1 MTRIAVLDDYQG
13 VALELAD
20 WSDLE
25 ARAEIH
31 VFRDAF
37 ADETE
42 AAAALAGYD
51 VVCANRERTP
61 FPRSLFARLPD
72 LRLLVTTGMRN
83 LAIDL
88 DAARDHGVT
97 VCGTASPGHAASE
110 LAWGLVLALSR
121 KIVAEDRAVRRGLWQ
136 STLGN
141 DLRGRTLGILG
152 LGRHGGL
159 VAGYG
164 NAFGMEVLAW
174 SRNLTDARCAE
185 VGARHAPLDELLARS
200 DVISIHLV
208 MGPRYRGLI
217 GAPELAKMKPT
228 ALLVNTSR
236 GAIVDEAALV
246 EALRE
251 RRLGGAGLDVYDQ
264 EPLSPHHPLVAL
276 PNTVLTSHVGFV
288 TEETY
293 RVFYAET
300 VECVAAWL
308 DGNPVRVLTQPGR
321 AR

>member
-1 MTRIAVLDDYQG
+1 MTRIAILDDYQG
-13 VALELAD
+13 VALQMAD
-20 WSDLE
+20 WSALE
-25 ARAEIH
+25 ARAEIT
-31 VFRDAF
+31 VFREAF
-37 ADETE
+37 GNET
-42 AAAALAGYD
+42 AAAEALQGFD

-61 FPRSLFARLPD
+61 FPRTLFEKLPD

-88 DAARDHGVT
+88 DAAREHGVT
-97 VCGTASPGHAASE
+97 VCGTASPGHSASE

-174 SRNLTDARCAE
+174 STNLTDERCAE
-185 VGARHAPLDELLARS
+185 VGARRVELDELLARA

-208 MGPRYRGLI
+208 MGPRYRDLL
-217 GAPELAKMKPT
+217 GAEQFAKMKP
-228 ALLVNTSR
+228 AVLLVNTSR
-236 GAIVDEAALV
+236 GPIVDENALID
-246 EALRE
+246 ALRE
-251 RRLGGAGLDVYDQ
+251 RRIGGAGLDVYDQ
-264 EPLSPHHPLVAL
+264 EPLSPHHPLVTL

-293 RVFYAET
+293 RVFYGET
-300 VECVAAWL
+300 VECVTGWL
-308 DGNPVRVLTQPGR
+308 AGHPVRVLT
-321 AR
+321 

>member
-1 MTRIAVLDDYQG
+1 MTRIAILDDYQG
-13 VALELAD
+13 VALQMAD
-20 WSDLE
+20 WSALE
-25 ARAEIH
+25 AQCEIA
-31 VFRDAF
+31 VFREAF
-37 ADETE
+37 ESE
-42 AAAALAGYD
+42 LAAAEALDGFD

-61 FPRSLFARLPD
+61 FPRTLFEKLPE

-141 DLRGRTLGILG
+141 DLRGRTLGLLG

-164 NAFGMEVLAW
+164 QAFGMEVLAW
-174 SRNLTDARCAE
+174 STNLTDARCAE
-185 VGARHAPLDELLARS
+185 VGASRVELDELLARA

-208 MGPRYRGLI
+208 LGPRYEGLI
-217 GAPELAKMKPT
+217 GANELAKMKST

-236 GAIVDEAALV
+236 G
-246 EALRE
+246 
-251 RRLGGAGLDVYDQ
+251 RRRR
-264 EPLSPHHPLVAL
+264 S
-276 PNTVLTSHVGFV
+276 
-288 TEETY
+288 
-293 RVFYAET
+293 
-300 VECVAAWL
+300 
-308 DGNPVRVLTQPGR
+308 
-321 AR
+321 

>member
-13 VALELAD
+13 VALEMAD
-20 WSDLE
+20 WSALQ
-25 ARAEIH
+25 AQTEIH
-31 VFRDAF
+31 VFREAF
-37 ADETE
+37 GNESRAAE
-42 AAAALAGYD
+42 ALQGFD

-61 FPRSLFARLPD
+61 FPRSLFEKLPD

-164 NAFGMEVLAW
+164 RAFGMQVLAW
-174 SRNLTDARCAE
+174 STNLTEARCAE
-185 VGARHAPLDELLARS
+185 AGAQRVELDELLARS

-208 MGPRYRGLI
+208 MGPRYQGLL
-217 GAPELAKMKPT
+217 GAAELAKMKPT
-228 ALLVNTSR
+228 VLLVNTSR
-236 GAIVDEAALV
+236 GPIIDETALV
-246 EALRE
+246 DALRE
-251 RRLGGAGLDVYDQ
+251 QRIGGAGLDVYDL
-264 EPLSPHHPLVAL
+264 EPLSPHHPLVTL

-293 RVFYAET
+293 RTFYGET
-300 VECVAAWL
+300 VECVTRWL
-308 DGNPVRVLTQPGR
+308 AGDPVRLLS
-321 AR
+321 

>member
-1 MTRIAVLDDYQG
+1 MTRIAILDDYQG
-13 VALELAD
+13 VALDMAD
-20 WSDLE
+20 WSALQE
-25 ARAEIH
+25 RAEIR
-31 VFRDAF
+31 VFREAF
-37 ADETE
+37 DGE
-42 AAAALAGYD
+42 AAAAEALQGFD
-51 VVCANRERTP
+51 VICANRERTP
-61 FPRSLFARLPD
+61 FPRTLFERLPN

-88 DAARDHGVT
+88 DAARERGVT
-97 VCGTASPGHAASE
+97 VCGTASPGHSASE

-164 NAFGMEVLAW
+164 KAFGMEVLAW
-174 SRNLTDARCAE
+174 STNLSDARCAE
-185 VGARHAPLDELLARS
+185 VGATRVELDDLLARS
-200 DVISIHLV
+200 DVISLHLV
-208 MGPRYRGLI
+208 MGPRYRGLL
-217 GAPELAKMKPT
+217 GTEQFAKMKPS

-236 GAIVDEAALV
+236 GPLIDETALI

-251 RRLGGAGLDVYDQ
+251 RRIGGVGLDVYDS
-264 EPLSPHHPLVAL
+264 EPLSPHHPFVTL

-293 RVFYAET
+293 RVFYGET
-300 VECVAAWL
+300 VECVTRWL
-308 DGNPVRVLTQPGR
+308 DDDPVRVLT
-321 AR
+321 

>member
-13 VALELAD
+13 VALQMAD
-20 WSDLE
+20 WSTLQ
-25 ARAEIH
+25 AQAEI
-31 VFRDAF
+31 VIFREAF
-37 ADETE
+37 GSEP
-42 AAAALAGYD
+42 AAAVALAGFD
-51 VVCANRERTP
+51 VVCANRERTL
-61 FPRSLFARLPD
+61 FPRSLFEKLPE

-88 DAARDHGVT
+88 DAARDNGVT

-121 KIVAEDRAVRRGLWQ
+121 RIVAEDRAVRRGLWQ

-164 NAFGMEVLAW
+164 QAFGMEVLAW
-174 SRNLTDARCAE
+174 STNLTEERCAE
-185 VGARHAPLDELLARS
+185 VGANRVELDELLARS

-208 MGPRYRGLI
+208 MGPRYQGLL
-217 GAPELAKMKPT
+217 GPAELAKMKPT

-236 GAIVDEAALV
+236 GPIVDENALID
-246 EALRE
+246 ALRE
-251 RRLGGAGLDVYDQ
+251 QRIGGAGLDVYDY
-264 EPLSPHHPLVAL
+264 EPLSPHHPLVTL

-293 RVFYAET
+293 RVFYGET
-300 VECVAAWL
+300 VECVTRWL
-308 DGNPVRVLTQPGR
+308 AGDPVRLLT
-321 AR
+321 

>member
-1 MTRIAVLDDYQG
+1 MTRIAILDDYQG
-13 VALELAD
+13 VALQMAD
-20 WSDLE
+20 WSALE
-25 ARAEIH
+25 AQCEIA
-31 VFRDAF
+31 VFREAF
-37 ADETE
+37 ESE
-42 AAAALAGYD
+42 LAAAEALDGFD

-61 FPRSLFARLPD
+61 FPRTLFEKLPE

-121 KIVAEDRAVRRGLWQ
+121 KIVVEDRAVRRGLWQ

-141 DLRGRTLGILG
+141 DLRGRTLGLLG

-164 NAFGMEVLAW
+164 QAFGMEVLAW
-174 SRNLTDARCAE
+174 STNLTDARCAE
-185 VGARHAPLDELLARS
+185 VGASRVELDELLARA

-208 MGPRYRGLI
+208 LGPRYEGLI
-217 GAPELAKMKPT
+217 GANELAKMKST

-236 GAIVDEAALV
+236 GPIVDENALID
-246 EALRE
+246 ALCE
-251 RRLGGAGLDVYDQ
+251 RRVGGAGLDVYDQ
-264 EPLSPHHPLVAL
+264 EPLSPHHPLVTL

-293 RVFYAET
+293 RVFYGES
-300 VECVAAWL
+300 VECVTRWL
-308 DGNPVRVLTQPGR
+308 ADDPVRVLT
-321 AR
+321 

>member
-1 MTRIAVLDDYQG
+1 MTRIAILDDYQG
-13 VALELAD
+13 VALQMAD
-20 WSDLE
+20 WSALE
-25 ARAEIH
+25 AQCEIA
-31 VFRDAF
+31 VFREAF
-37 ADETE
+37 ESE
-42 AAAALAGYD
+42 LAAAEALDGFD

-61 FPRSLFARLPD
+61 FPRTLFEKLPE

-110 LAWGLVLALSR
+110 LAL
-121 KIVAEDRAVRRGLWQ
+121 
-136 STLGN
+136 
-141 DLRGRTLGILG
+141 LG

-164 NAFGMEVLAW
+164 QAFGMEVLAW
-174 SRNLTDARCAE
+174 STNLTDARCAE
-185 VGARHAPLDELLARS
+185 VGASRVELDELLARA

-208 MGPRYRGLI
+208 LGPRYEGLI
-217 GAPELAKMKPT
+217 GANELAKMKST

-236 GAIVDEAALV
+236 GPIVDENALID
-246 EALRE
+246 ALRE
-251 RRLGGAGLDVYDQ
+251 RRIGGAGLDVYDQ
-264 EPLSPHHPLVAL
+264 EPLSPHHPLVTLPNTVLQEPLSPHHPLVTL

-293 RVFYAET
+293 RVFYGES
-300 VECVAAWL
+300 VECVTRWL
-308 DGNPVRVLTQPGR
+308 ADDPVRVLT
-321 AR
+321 

>member
-1 MTRIAVLDDYQG
+1 MTRIAILDDYQG
-13 VALELAD
+13 VALAMAD
-20 WSDLE
+20 WSTLQ
-25 ARAEIH
+25 AQAEVR
-31 VFRDAF
+31 VFREAF
-37 ADETE
+37 ASES
-42 AAAALAGYD
+42 AAVEALAGFD

-61 FPRSLFARLPD
+61 FPRSMFERLPG
-72 LRLLVTTGMRN
+72 LRLLTTTGMRN
-83 LAIDL
+83 AAIDL

-97 VCGTASPGHAASE
+97 VCGTTSPGHAASE

-121 KIVAEDRAVRRGLWQ
+121 KIVAEDRTVRRGLWQ

-164 NAFGMEVLAW
+164 RAFGMEVLAW
-174 SRNLTDARCAE
+174 STNLTEARCAE
-185 VGARHAPLDELLARS
+185 VGATRVEFGELLARS

-208 MGPRYRGLI
+208 MGPRYRGLL
-217 GAPELAKMKPT
+217 GAAELAKMKPT

-236 GAIVDEAALV
+236 GPIVDETALV
-246 EALRE
+246 DALRE
-251 RRLGGAGLDVYDQ
+251 RRIGGAGLDVYAS
-264 EPLSPHHPLVAL
+264 EPLSLQHPLATL

-293 RVFYAET
+293 RVFYGET
-300 VECVAAWL
+300 VECVSRWL
-308 DGNPVRVLTQPGR
+308 AGDPVRMLT
-321 AR
+321 

>member
-1 MTRIAVLDDYQG
+1 MTRIAILDDYQG
-13 VALELAD
+13 VALQMAD
-20 WSDLE
+20 WSALE
-25 ARAEIH
+25 ARAKIS
-31 VFRDAF
+31 VFREAF
-37 ADETE
+37 GSEAE
-42 AAAALAGYD
+42 AAEALAGFD

-61 FPRSLFARLPD
+61 FPRTLFEKLPT
-72 LRLLVTTGMRN
+72 LRLLTTTGMRN
-83 LAIDL
+83 AAIDL
-88 DAARDHGVT
+88 DAARGHGVT

-164 NAFGMEVLAW
+164 NAFGMQVLAW
-174 SRNLTDARCAE
+174 STHLTDERCAE
-185 VGARHAPLDELLARS
+185 VGARRIELDELLARA

-208 MGPRYRGLI
+208 LGPRYEGLI
-217 GAPELAKMKPT
+217 GANELAKMKST

-236 GAIVDEAALV
+236 GPIIDETALV
-246 EALRE
+246 DALRE
-251 RRLGGAGLDVYDQ
+251 RRIGGAGLDVYDS
-264 EPLSPHHPLVAL
+264 EPLSPHHPLVTL
-276 PNTVLTSHVGFV
+276 PNSVLTSHVGFV

-293 RVFYAET
+293 RVFYGES
-300 VECVAAWL
+300 VECVTRWL
-308 DGNPVRVLTQPGR
+308 ASDPVRVLT
-321 AR
+321 